1 MMDMAGEGAVGLP
14 PGALIPGKLNRIAA
28 VIPGL
33 FGQSRAGR
41 FAAIFVPPLLLI
53 AIAFTAIASRFVVAA
68 PDVSGAVYSS
78 LFAAFC
84 TVSAIAALATLLL
97 MQAQERHFL
106 SRQQSEL
113 HTQMLMREIEA
124 HEKTDAQLQN
134 AKDRAESANVAKTRY
149 VVGPDAK
156 RRARV
161 QRLPDKVR
169 DRVLTRFLFGS

>member
-1 MMDMAGEGAVGLP
+1 
-14 PGALIPGKLNRIAA
+14 
-28 VIPGL
+28 
-33 FGQSRAGR
+33 
-41 FAAIFVPPLLLI
+41 PLLLI

-84 TVSAIAALATLLL
+84 TVSVIAACAALLL

-134 AKDRAESANVAKTRY
+134 AKERAESANVAKTRY
-149 VVGPDAK
+149 VVGISHELRTPLNAIFGYAQLLERDAK
-156 RRARV
+156 LFKPQLESVRV
-161 QRLPDKVR
+161 
-169 DRVLTRFLFGS
+169 